1 MSSNRHR
8 VWESP
13 VGEITVVVD
22 PEGRLVGLYN
32 EGQKHWPAPEMLGAR
47 DDSVGEN
54 VVSQL
59 SEYFAGT
66 RTEFDLELAPRGTA
80 FQAEVW
86 AALRGIGYG
95 ETMTYGELALAIGR
109 PTASRAVG
117 AATGRN
123 PWSIIVPCHRLVGRD
138 GALIGYAGGIEVKR
152 RLLGMERGDDAP
164 RDRRSRSVAPGR
176 ERSGSESTE

>member
-1 MSSNRHR
+1 MNATQPNRHR
-8 VWESP
+8 VWHSP
-13 VGEITVVVD
+13 VGEITIVID
-22 PEGRLVGLYN
+22 ADGRLVGVYN
-32 EGQKHWPAPEMLGAR
+32 AGQNHWPPPELLGER
-47 DDSVGEN
+47 DDSVGHE
-54 VVSQL
+54 VVAQL
-59 SEYFAGT
+59 TEYFAGK
-66 RTEFDLELAPRGTA
+66 RTDFQLELAPRGTA

-95 ETMTYGELALAIGR
+95 ETMTYGELARAIGR

-152 RLLGMERGDDAP
+152 RLLAIEM
-164 RDRRSRSVAPGR
+164 
-176 ERSGSESTE
+176 SEA